1 MDQFEVEFHRK
12 IEPNIIKVFDMS
24 LKLDPKTKKYIL
36 RLASSRDNGFAL
48 DTATYDKANELTHC
62 QS

>member
-24 LKLDPKTKKYIL
+24 LELDPKTEKKYIL
-36 RLASSRDNGFAL
+36 RLASSRDNGYAL
-48 DTATYDKANELTHC
+48 DTATYDKAN
-62 QS
+62 

>member
-24 LKLDPKTKKYIL
+24 LKLDHKTEKYIL
-36 RLASSRDNGFAL
+36 RLASSRDNGYAL
-48 DTATYDKANELTHC
+48 DTATYDKAN
-62 QS
+62 